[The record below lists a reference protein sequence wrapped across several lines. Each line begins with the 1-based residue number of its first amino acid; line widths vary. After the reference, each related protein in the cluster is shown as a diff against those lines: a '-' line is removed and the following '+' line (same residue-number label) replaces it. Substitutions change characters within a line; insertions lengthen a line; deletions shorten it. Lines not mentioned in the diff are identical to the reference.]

1 MLFSW
6 MGRRNAGDGWVQ
18 LFHGSWHLTWAV
30 GLGSCWGCSGLFRF
44 GVAQHP
50 EQAFPVSFQDHSSSS
65 GENGSVQWPTLFPVG
80 FWPLGWPCG
89 QAFSLLMSSGAAGL
103 V

>member
-1 MLFSW
+1 MGTALSW
-6 MGRRNAGDGWVQ
+6 KLAPPW
-18 LFHGSWHLTWAV
+18 GSWSWILLGLPWA
-30 GLGSCWGCSGLFRF
+30 LFRF

-65 GENGSVQWPTLFPVG
+65 GENGVSSDPHCFLCAP
-80 FWPLGWPCG
+80 G
-89 QAFSLLMSSGAAGL
+89 QAFSLPMSFGAAGL